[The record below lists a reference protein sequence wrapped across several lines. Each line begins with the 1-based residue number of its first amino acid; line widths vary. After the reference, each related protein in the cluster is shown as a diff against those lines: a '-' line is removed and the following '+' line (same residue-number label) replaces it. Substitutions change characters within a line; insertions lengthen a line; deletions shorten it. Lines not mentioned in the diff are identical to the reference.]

1 MNWPKRSPIR
11 SIVWMGMAMLITA
24 GSASIEGQS
33 LDEWKS
39 RSPSLPTVDAIVT
52 PGQFNGYIVHW
63 SNEYWKWLQYGNL
76 FQMSQPDPEK
86 TIIQSKLDLSE
97 ELGIPG
103 FWMEEGFLA
112 TLLGTAV
119 TELDEP
125 EQGELWDALKNGPVL
140 AYMDSETDLGRALEG
155 KLPSLSDFKN
165 SLKSTQFS
173 SEDYLNMRAFVL
185 EKGEGRLFVVSS
197 SSRERR
203 RAVKKLI
210 ENVKTVLA
218 RYDLHRGWP
227 GVQTRFYSVT
237 CWPYHPLEIIGMAM
251 NQGNDWLTFC
261 GYMDYMLQKDLDGW
275 LDKVG
280 LPFVTD
286 VGSGRAAVLP
296 GLGLLAYGLRDYE
309 GFKPQDMPNVDGFLE
324 YVREKGGY
332 VFRPVYEDALDSY
345 HLDGRIGIL
354 GNKEQIDNEDVPF
367 IITSG
372 QIKEGTVPCMVL
384 FVDKGAPFTRDRMYE
399 AILAR
404 RSVAVMEQGRMM
416 GARLFRNAMQM
427 LLLDRVYLE
436 DYFGDRIQIEAKV
449 DGRDLMVTLIN
460 TANSGV
466 SGTLEVTL
474 PPELKMEETSP
485 LMVDMPANSH
495 KTMSFS
501 LKPTLEAMNKDN
513 PIAVHFKWGER
524 KKGTLTVM
532 QMPRAISVHQLL
544 YGHAPE
550 VAYPVTIHNYTE
562 KTEYPVRIQVF
573 DTNDMN
579 KPVFET
585 TRQGSAV
592 PGEFQTLD
600 FSLAL
605 ASGEY
610 RVKVSAIGAEN
621 VSQLGVG
628 TPAGKPYLYEV
639 DLNGDGVNEY
649 RMENNKVRVTLLST
663 GARVIEYI
671 VKERNDNVL
680 FKLWPEKSETHRRP
694 FRKRQF
700 YPYGGFEDFLGQPSV
715 ETHKLYEAKI
725 LKKEGDFVRVRMTAD
740 YYGNKLEKIFT
751 LYGNSPLLE
760 VRFALN
766 FKNPETNMLGPQP
779 IIALGEKHWTED
791 QFLMPTRDGIQE
803 FRMRPEKYY
812 GRVIHLT
819 EGWNAAYDT
828 QEDITFVGAFP
839 VSEPEFLHMWMNHP
853 VNQVAHHY
861 YAELQPWV
869 PIYRQSTMYFSYYL
883 WGDAGPWEKGV
894 EKLRKMGLV
903 TER

>member
-1 MNWPKRSPIR
+1 
-11 SIVWMGMAMLITA
+11 MGLVILLVA
-24 GSASIEGQS
+24 GSTLIEGQS
-33 LDEWKS
+33 LDDWKS
-39 RSPSLPTVDAIVT
+39 RSRPLPMDNTIVT

-63 SNEYWKWLQYGNL
+63 SNEYWRWLQYGNL

-86 TIIQSKLDLSE
+86 TITQSKLDLAE

-103 FWMEEGFLA
+103 FWMEEGFLSG
-112 TLLGTAV
+112 LLGT
-119 TELDEP
+119 TYSELVEP
-125 EQGELWDALKNGPVL
+125 DQVELLDALKDGPVL
-140 AYMDSETDLGRALEG
+140 ALVDSGTDLGRALEG
-155 KLPSLSDFKN
+155 KLPSLSDWKN
-165 SLKSTQFS
+165 GLKSTQFS
-173 SEDYLNMRAFVL
+173 SEDYLKTWAFVL

-210 ENVKTVLA
+210 DDVKTVLA
-218 RYDLHRGWP
+218 GYDLHRGWP

-261 GYMDYMLQKDLDGW
+261 GYMDYLLQKELDGW
-275 LDKVG
+275 LDKVN

-286 VGSGRAAVLP
+286 VGSGRAAVP
-296 GLGLLAYGLRDYE
+296 VSLGLLAYGLRDYE
-309 GFKPQDMPNVDGFLE
+309 GFKPQDMHDLDGFLK

-372 QIKEGTVPCMVL
+372 QIKEGAVPCMVL
-384 FVDKGAPFTRDRMYE
+384 FLDKGAPLTRNRMYE
-399 AILAR
+399 AIFAR
-404 RSVAVMEQGRMM
+404 RSVAVMELGRMM
-416 GARLFRNAMQM
+416 GERIFRNALQM
-427 LLLDRVYLE
+427 LLLDRVFLE
-436 DYFGDRIQIEAKV
+436 DYFGDRIQIKAEV
-449 DGRDLMVTLIN
+449 DGRELTVTLIN
-460 TANSGV
+460 TAAAV
-466 SGTLEVTL
+466 SGRLDITL
-474 PPELKMEETSP
+474 PPELNMEETSS
-485 LMVDMPANSH
+485 LMVDMPADSY
-495 KTMSFS
+495 KILSFS
-501 LKPTLEAMNKDN
+501 LKPTLEAMDKDN
-513 PIAVHFKWGER
+513 PIAVHFKWEER
-524 KKGTLTVM
+524 KKETLTVM

-544 YGHAPE
+544 YGHAPQ
-550 VAYPVTIHNYTE
+550 VAYPVTIHNFTE
-562 KTEYPVRIQVF
+562 RTEYPVRVQVF
-573 DTNDMN
+573 AKNDMN
-579 KPVFET
+579 KSVFDT
-585 TRQGSAV
+585 TREGSAA

-600 FSLAL
+600 FPLAL
-605 ASGEY
+605 AAGEY
-610 RVKVSAIGAEN
+610 RVKVTALGAEN
-621 VSQLGVG
+621 NSQLGVG
-628 TPAGKPYLYEV
+628 SPEGRPYLYEV
-639 DLNGDGVNEY
+639 DLNSDGVNEY
-649 RMENNKVRVTLLST
+649 RMENDKVQVTLLST

-680 FKLWPEKSETHRRP
+680 FKLWPEKSDTHRRP

-715 ETHKLYEAKI
+715 ETHKVYDAEI

-740 YYGNKLEKIFT
+740 YYGNRLEKIFT
-751 LYGNSPLLE
+751 LYGDSPLLE

-766 FKNPETNMLGPQP
+766 FENPETNMLGPQP

-791 QFLMPTRDGIQE
+791 QFLMPTKEGIQE
-803 FRMRPEKYY
+803 FRMLPEKYY
-812 GRVIHLT
+812 GRVIDLT

-828 QEDITFVGAFP
+828 QEDITFIGAFP

-853 VNQVAHHY
+853 VNRVAHHY

-869 PIYRQSTMYFSYYL
+869 PIYRRSTMYFSYYL

-894 EKLRKMGLV
+894 ETLRTMGLV